1 MKLTTKPINISFRSA
16 SREDLD
22 QILAIEVR
30 AYSQPW
36 SLKKFAD
43 SYDNPSIKIQLIL
56 LNGQIK
62 GYLLTQL
69 SIEFIDILNICIDP
83 EFQQQGLGKK
93 LLDDLLEQQEKTVV
107 KSIFL
112 EVRVSNVAAINFY
125 QNYGFK
131 LLDTR
136 KKYYSNL
143 EDAKILRL
151 QIN

>member
-112 EVRVSNVAAINFY
+112 EVRVSNVVAINFY